1 MNIYFLDSDFKERY
15 VLDIFKS
22 LIWVKRYYTAGDFEL
37 YTPATAE
44 ITLMLVNCPY
54 LSRDD
59 DNDSVMIVENI
70 KITTDVENGNFYTI
84 SGRSLE
90 SILARR
96 IVSGATSHQFTIETD
111 DAAEVVYQLVKIN
124 IGESAAENRTVEN
137 FIVDETFTYPA
148 DIKMQ
153 ITGKN
158 LADAISDIC
167 QTYGFGYRV
176 TLNDD
181 NIVFALYA
189 GSITDVTFSAEFDN
203 LINSDYEY
211 NGENLKNVAYIAGEG
226 EGTARKWT
234 DINSSAYS
242 GLDRRELFVDARDIS
257 SNSGE
262 ISENDYYDMLA
273 TRGAEKL
280 AEQQIVKAFS
290 GNIEPRTTYQYK
302 KDYNLGDIVTV
313 DNGYG
318 VTAAPRIIEIIEC
331 WDDTGYKVVPTFEK
345 WEV

>member
-1 MNIYFLDSDFKERY
+1 
-15 VLDIFKS
+15 
-22 LIWVKRYYTAGDFEL
+22 
-37 YTPATAE
+37 
-44 ITLMLVNCPY
+44 
-54 LSRDD
+54 
-59 DNDSVMIVENI
+59 MIIENI

-90 SILARR
+90 SILMRR
-96 IVSGATSHQFTIETD
+96 IVLGATSHQFTIETD
-111 DAAEVVYQLVKIN
+111 DAAELVYQLIKIN
-124 IGESAAENRTVEN
+124 IGENATENRTIEN
-137 FIVDETFTYPA
+137 FVVNETFAYPA

-158 LADAISDIC
+158 LADAVSDIC

-176 TLNDD
+176 TLDD
-181 NIVFALYA
+181 GDIVFALYE

-211 NGENLKNVAYIAGEG
+211 NCENLKNVAYIAGEG

-234 DINSSAYS
+234 DINSDTYS
-242 GLDRRELFVDARDIS
+242 GINRRELFVDARDIS
-257 SNSGE
+257 SNNDE
-262 ISENDYYDMLA
+262 ISENDYYDMLV
-273 TRGAEKL
+273 TRGTEKL

-290 GNIEPRTTYQYK
+290 GDIEQQTTYQYK

-318 VTAAPRIIEIIEC
+318 VTAMPRIIEIIEC
-331 WDDTGYKVVPTFEK
+331 WDDTGYKVIPTFEK

>member
-1 MNIYFLDSDFKERY
+1 MNIYFLDSEFKERY
-15 VLDIFKS
+15 VLDIFNS
-22 LIWVKRYYTAGDFEL
+22 LIWTKRYYTAGDFEL

-44 ITLMLVNCPY
+44 ITSILAACPY
-54 LSRDD
+54 ISRDD
-59 DNDSVMIVENI
+59 DDGVMIVENI

-90 SILARR
+90 SILSRR
-96 IVSGATSHQFTIETD
+96 IVSGSDTHQFTIETD

-124 IGESAAENRTVEN
+124 IGENAAENRAVEN
-137 FIVDETFTYPA
+137 FVVDETFTYPA

-158 LADAISDIC
+158 LADAVSDIC

-176 TLNDD
+176 TLDD
-181 NIVFALYA
+181 GDIVFALYEGVA
-189 GSITDVTFSAEFDN
+189 TDVTFSAEFDN

-234 DINSSAYS
+234 DVNGSTYS
-242 GLDRRELFVDARDIS
+242 GIDRRELFVDARDIS
-257 SNSGE
+257 SNGGE
-262 ISENDYYDMLA
+262 ISESDYYDMLA

-280 AEQQIVKAFS
+280 AERQIVKAFS
-290 GNIEPRTTYQYK
+290 GNIEPQTTYQYK
-302 KDYNLGDIVTV
+302 KDYNLGDIVSV

>member
-1 MNIYFLDSDFKERY
+1 MNIYFLDSEFKERY
-15 VLDIFKS
+15 VLDVFNS
-22 LIWVKRYYTAGDFEL
+22 LIWTKRYYTAGDFEL

-44 ITLMLVNCPY
+44 ITSILAACPY
-54 LSRDD
+54 ISRDD
-59 DNDSVMIVENI
+59 DDGVMIVENI
-70 KITTDVENGNFYTI
+70 KITTDLENGNFYTI

-90 SILARR
+90 SILSRR
-96 IVSGATSHQFTIETD
+96 IVSGADTHQFVIDTN
-111 DAAEVVYQLVKIN
+111 DAAKVVYQLVKIN
-124 IGESAAENRTVEN
+124 IGENAAENRAVEN
-137 FIVDETFTYPA
+137 FVTDTTFTYPA
-148 DIKMQ
+148 NVKMQ

-158 LADAISDIC
+158 LADAVSDIC
-167 QTYGFGYRV
+167 QTYGFGYHV
-176 TLNDD
+176 TLDDD
-181 NIVFALYA
+181 NIVFALYE

-234 DINSSAYS
+234 DVNGSVYS

-257 SNSGE
+257 SNGGE
-262 ISENDYYDMLA
+262 ISENDYHDMLA

-290 GNIEPRTTYQYK
+290 GDIEPQTTYQYK
-302 KDYNLGDIVTV
+302 EDYNLGDIVTV

-318 VTAAPRIIEIIEC
+318 VTATPRIIEIIEC

>member
-1 MNIYFLDSDFKERY
+1 MNVYFLDSEFKERY
-15 VLDIFKS
+15 VLDVFNS
-22 LIWVKRYYTAGDFEL
+22 LIWTKRYYTAGDFEL

-44 ITLMLVNCPY
+44 ITSILAACPY
-54 LSRDD
+54 ISRDD
-59 DNDSVMIVENI
+59 DDGVMIVENI
-70 KITTDVENGNFYTI
+70 KITTDLENGNFYTI
-84 SGRSLE
+84 TGRSLE
-90 SILARR
+90 SILSRR
-96 IVSGATSHQFTIETD
+96 IVSGADTHQFTIETD

-124 IGESAAENRTVEN
+124 IGESAAENRAVEN
-137 FIVDETFTYPA
+137 FVVDETFTYPA

-158 LADAISDIC
+158 LADAVSDIC

-176 TLNDD
+176 ALDD
-181 NIVFALYA
+181 GDIVFALYA

-234 DINSSAYS
+234 DVNGDTYS

-257 SNSGE
+257 SNGGE

-273 TRGAEKL
+273 ARGAEKL

-290 GNIEPRTTYQYK
+290 GNIEPQTTYQYK
-302 KDYNLGDIVTV
+302 KDYNLGDIVSV

>member
-1 MNIYFLDSDFKERY
+1 MNIYFLDSEFKERY

-44 ITLMLVNCPY
+44 ITSMLATCSY
-54 LSRDD
+54 ISRDD
-59 DNDSVMIVENI
+59 DNCVMIVENI

-111 DAAEVVYQLVKIN
+111 DAAKVIYQLVKIN
-124 IGESAAENRTVEN
+124 IGEDAEFNRIISN
-137 FIVDETFTYPA
+137 FVTDTTFTYPA
-148 DIKMQ
+148 NIKMQ
-153 ITGKN
+153 ITGKD
-158 LADAISDIC
+158 LMQAITDIC
-167 QTYGFGYRV
+167 MTYGFGFRILV
-176 TLNDD
+176 D
-181 NIVFALYA
+181 NGNIIFSLYA

-211 NGENLKNVAYIAGEG
+211 NGENFKNVAYVAGEG

-234 DINSSAYS
+234 NVNGETYS
-242 GLDRRELFVDARDIS
+242 GLDRRELVVDARDIS
-257 SNSGE
+257 SNNGE
-262 ISENDYYDMLA
+262 IGENNYYDMLA

-290 GNIEPRTTYQYK
+290 GDIEPQTTYRYK
-302 KDYNLGDIVTV
+302 EDYNLGDIVTV

-318 VTAAPRIIEIIEC
+318 VTATPRIIEIIEC
-331 WDDTGYKVVPTFEK
+331 WDDTGYKVIPTFEK

>member
-1 MNIYFLDSDFKERY
+1 MNIYFLDSDFNERY
-15 VLDIFKS
+15 VLDIFNS
-22 LIWVKRYYTAGDFEL
+22 LIWTKRYYTAGDFEL

-44 ITLMLVNCPY
+44 ITSILAACPY
-54 LSRDD
+54 ISRDD
-59 DNDSVMIVENI
+59 DDGGVMIVENI
-70 KITTDVENGNFYTI
+70 KVTTDVENGNFYTI

-90 SILARR
+90 SILSRR
-96 IVSGATSHQFTIETD
+96 IVSGADTHQFTIETD
-111 DAAEVVYQLVKIN
+111 DAAEVIYQLVKIN

-137 FIVDETFTYPA
+137 FVTDTTFTYPA

-158 LADAISDIC
+158 LVDAVSDIC

-176 TLNDD
+176 TLDNG
-181 NIVFALYA
+181 NIVFALYE
-189 GSITDVTFSAEFDN
+189 GNITDVTFSAEFDN

-234 DINSSAYS
+234 DVNSSAYS

-257 SNSGE
+257 SNNGE
-262 ISENDYYDMLA
+262 ISENNYYDMLA
-273 TRGAEKL
+273 ARGSEKL

-290 GNIEPRTTYQYK
+290 GNIEPQTTYRYK
-302 KDYNLGDIVTV
+302 KDYNLGDIVSV

>member
-1 MNIYFLDSDFKERY
+1 MNVYFLDSEFKERY

-22 LIWVKRYYTAGDFEL
+22 LIWTKRYYTAGDFEL

-44 ITLMLVNCPY
+44 ITSILASCPY
-54 LSRDD
+54 ISRDD
-59 DNDSVMIVENI
+59 DDGVMIIENI

-90 SILARR
+90 SILSRR
-96 IVSGATSHQFTIETD
+96 IVSGADTHQFVIDTD

-124 IGESAAENRTVEN
+124 IGELAAENRAVEN

-158 LADAISDIC
+158 LADAVSDIC

-176 TLNDD
+176 TLD
-181 NIVFALYA
+181 NGDIVFALYA
-189 GSITDVTFSAEFDN
+189 GSVTDVTFSAEFDN

-234 DINSSAYS
+234 DVNGSTYS

-257 SNSGE
+257 SNGGE

-290 GNIEPRTTYQYK
+290 GDVEPQTTYQYK

>member
-1 MNIYFLDSDFKERY
+1 MNIYFLDSQFKERY

-22 LIWVKRYYTAGDFEL
+22 LIWTKRYYTAGDFEL

-44 ITLMLVNCPY
+44 ITSMLATCPY

-59 DNDSVMIVENI
+59 DDSIMIVENI
-70 KITTDVENGNFYTI
+70 KITTDVENGNFYTV

-90 SILARR
+90 SILSRR
-96 IVSGATSHQFTIETD
+96 IVSGVTSHQFTIETD
-111 DAAEVVYQLVKIN
+111 DAAEVIYQLVKIN
-124 IGESAAENRTVEN
+124 IGEEAESNRIVLN
-137 FIVDETFTYPA
+137 FVTDTTFVYPA
-148 DIKMQ
+148 NIKMQ
-153 ITGKN
+153 ITGKD
-158 LADAISDIC
+158 LMQAITDIC
-167 QTYGFGYRV
+167 MTYGFGFHILV
-176 TLNDD
+176 D
-181 NIVFALYA
+181 NGNIIFSLYA

-234 DINSSAYS
+234 NVNDSEYS
-242 GLDRRELFVDARDIS
+242 GLERRELFVDARDIS

-262 ISENDYYDMLA
+262 IGENDYYDMLA
-273 TRGAEKL
+273 TRGIEKL
-280 AEQQIVKAFS
+280 AERQIVKVFS
-290 GNIEPRTTYQYK
+290 GDIEPQTTYHYK
-302 KDYNLGDIVTV
+302 TDYNLGDIVTV

-318 VTAAPRIIEIIEC
+318 VTATPRIIEIIEC